1 MSGWAARSSEGDA
14 VAILDQRSFIDVV
27 RRQSMWS
34 RNAFTER
41 LNLKW
46 PILQAP
52 MGWLST
58 PALAAAVS
66 NAGGLGGLGMWGF
79 SAEDAE
85 RRIAGFRQQSSG
97 SLNVNYP
104 LWPEPRITVQAS
116 EAMRKRLQPHY
127 DAKGL
132 GAVPQPKGAASEV
145 SREHLAMLLRAKP
158 EMVSFHFGLPRPDV
172 VQAIK
177 GAGIFVISSATTV
190 AEARTLEQCG
200 VDAVIAQGTEAG
212 GHRGTFTGVDTSMQP
227 GLLALLPQVVDAVSV
242 PVIAAGGIADGRQ
255 VAAAFMLGASAV
267 QLGTA
272 FLRCEEANVLEAH
285 RAAMREASDACTIVT
300 DMITGRPA
308 RYIRNR
314 LTDDLIASGLEPVSF
329 PAQLSL
335 TAPLEKT
342 GDRDFTILLA
352 GQSVALAK
360 DTNAAALVASLAE
373 ETSRRLRTFDD

>member
-1 MSGWAARSSEGDA
+1 
-14 VAILDQRSFIDVV
+14 
-27 RRQSMWS
+27 MWS
-34 RNAFTER
+34 KNAFTER

-58 PALAAAVS
+58 PTLAAAVS

-104 LWPEPRITVQAS
+104 LWPEPRITPQAS

-132 GAVPQPKGAASEV
+132 GPVPEPKGTASEV
-145 SREHLAMLLRAKP
+145 SREHLAMLVRAKP
-158 EMVSFHFGLPRPDV
+158 EMVSFHFGLPQPEI

-177 GAGIFVISSATTV
+177 GAGIFTISSATTV
-190 AEARTLEQCG
+190 AEARKLEDGG
-200 VDAVIAQGTEAG
+200 VDAIIAQGTEAG
-212 GHRGTFTGVDTSMQP
+212 GHRGTFSGVDISMQP
-227 GLLALLPQVVDAVSV
+227 SLFALLPQVVDAVGV

-272 FLRCEEANVLEAH
+272 FLRCEEANVRDAH
-285 RAAMREASDACTIVT
+285 RAALREANDACTIVT
-300 DMITGRPA
+300 EMITGRPA
-308 RYIRNR
+308 RFIRNK
-314 LTDDLIASGLEPVSF
+314 LSDDLIASGLEPVSF

-335 TAPLEKT
+335 TAPLDAA
-342 GDRDFTILLA
+342 GDREFTILLT

-360 DTNAAALVASLAE
+360 DTHAAALVETLAE
-373 ETSRRLRTFDD
+373 ETSRRLVAFGG

>member
-1 MSGWAARSSEGDA
+1 
-14 VAILDQRSFIDVV
+14 
-27 RRQSMWS
+27 MWS

-41 LNLKW
+41 LNLTW

-104 LWPEPRITVQAS
+104 LWPEPRITPQAT
-116 EAMRKRLQPHY
+116 EAMQKRLQPHY

-132 GAVPQPKGAASEV
+132 GAVPDPKGAASEV

-158 EMVSFHFGLPRPDV
+158 EMVSFHFGLPGSAIV
-172 VQAIK
+172 KAIK
-177 GAGIFVISSATTV
+177 DAGIFIISSATTV
-190 AEARTLEQCG
+190 AEARTLEECG
-200 VDAVIAQGTEAG
+200 VDAIIAQGTEAG
-212 GHRGTFTGVDTSMQP
+212 GHRGTFSGADISMQP
-227 GLLALLPQVVDAVSV
+227 GLLALLPQVVDAVDV

-272 FLRCEEANVLEAH
+272 FLRCEEANVLDAH
-285 RAAMREASDACTIVT
+285 RAALREANDACTIVT

-314 LTDDLIASGLEPVSF
+314 LADDLIASGLEPVSF

-335 TAPLEKT
+335 TAPLERA
-342 GDRDFTILLA
+342 GDSEFTVLLA
-352 GQSVALAK
+352 GQSAALAK
-360 DTNAAALVASLAE
+360 DTNAAALVESLAE
-373 ETSRRLRTFDD
+373 ETSHRLHAFRG

>member
-1 MSGWAARSSEGDA
+1 
-14 VAILDQRSFIDVV
+14 
-27 RRQSMWS
+27 MWS
-34 RNAFTER
+34 SNAFTDR
-41 LNLKW
+41 LNLRW

-66 NAGGLGGLGMWGF
+66 DAGGLGGLGMWGF

-104 LWPEPRITVQAS
+104 LWPEPRITAQAS

-127 DAKGL
+127 DAKSL
-132 GAVPQPKGAASEV
+132 GVVPEPKGASSEV
-145 SREHLAMLLRAKP
+145 SHEHLAMLLRAKP
-158 EMVSFHFGLPRPDV
+158 EMVSFHFGLPRPEI

-177 GAGIFVISSATTV
+177 RAGIFIISSATTV
-190 AEARTLEQCG
+190 AEARKLEERG
-200 VDAVIAQGTEAG
+200 VDAIIAQGTEAG
-212 GHRGTFTGVDTSMQP
+212 GHRGTFSGVDMSVQP
-227 GLLALLPQVVDAVSV
+227 TLFALLPQVVDAVSV
-242 PVIAAGGIADGRQ
+242 PVIAAGGVADGRQ

-272 FLRCEEANVLEAH
+272 FLRCEEANVLNAH
-285 RAAMREASDACTIVT
+285 RAALREADDACTIVT

-335 TAPLEKT
+335 TSPLET
-342 GDRDFTILLA
+342 SGDREFTILLA

-360 DTNAAALVASLAE
+360 DTNAAALVESLAE
-373 ETSRRLRTFDD
+373 ETSRRLSAFSG